1 MSVTQASDD
10 HYRVV
15 IIGAAAMGSAAAH
28 FLAKNSDFTGSV
40 LLVERD
46 LTFAR
51 AATALSSSSI
61 RHQFSTDINIQL
73 SMFGS
78 TFIRGFA
85 DECAVD
91 GDRPDLGFH
100 ENGYLYTVDERNR
113 DTLIENHE
121 LQSSLGADVALVTP
135 DDLAERFPW
144 LVTDGISI
152 GNLGL
157 SGEGWFDNTGLM
169 QGMRNKA
176 RANGVEFAKD
186 EVVALGRQ
194 GDHIASVTLA
204 SGRTVTADFVVNA
217 AGPWADD
224 VCAMAGVTIPVEPRK
239 RCIFVFSCREEMPAD
254 MPAVIAPNGVFCRPE
269 GLNFLS
275 TIEPEVDGRAER
287 DDFSVVTAEF
297 EEHIWPTLAEMIP
310 AFESI
315 KVARSW
321 AGHYE
326 FNTFDQNGIVGPHSE
341 VGNLILANG
350 FSGHGLQ
357 HSPGVGRALSEWIT
371 YGEYRSLDLSPL
383 SHQRIVR
390 NEPLLENL
398 VI

>member
-1 MSVTQASDD
+1 MSITPPSGD
-10 HYRVV
+10 HYTVV
-15 IIGAAAMGSAAAH
+15 IVGAAAMGSSTAH
-28 FLAKNSDFTGSV
+28 WLAKEPGFSGSV

-46 LTFAR
+46 TTYSR

-61 RHQFSTDINIQL
+61 RHQFSTDINIQM

-78 TFIRGFA
+78 EFLRRFA
-85 DECAVD
+85 DECGVD

-113 DTLIENHE
+113 DTLVENHE
-121 LQSSLGADVALVTP
+121 RQRALGADVLLLSP
-135 DDLAERFPW
+135 EEMSQRFPW
-144 LVTDGISI
+144 LEPVGVAV

-169 QGMRNKA
+169 QGMRAKA
-176 RANGVEFAKD
+176 RASGVDFAKD
-186 EVVALGRQ
+186 EVVRLGRD
-194 GDHIASVTLA
+194 GDRLTSVTLA
-204 SGRTVTADFVVNA
+204 SGRTVTCDFVVNA

-224 VCAMAGVTIPVEPRK
+224 VCTLAGVSIPVEPRK
-239 RCIFVFSCREEMPAD
+239 RCIFVFSCRQEMPSG

-275 TIEPEVDGRAER
+275 TVEPEDDPTAAR
-287 DDFSVVTAEF
+287 DDFTVDTWLF
-297 EEHIWPTLAEMIP
+297 EERIWPTLAEMIP
-310 AFESI
+310 AFEAV
-315 KVARSW
+315 KVVRSW

-326 FNTFDQNGIVGPHSE
+326 FNAFDQNGIVGPHSQ
-341 VGNLILANG
+341 VANLVLANG

-357 HSPGVGRALSEWIT
+357 HSPAVGRGVAEWIA
-371 YGEYRSLDLSPL
+371 YGEYRTLDLSPL
-383 SHQRIVR
+383 GHRRIVAG
-390 NEPLLENL
+390 EPLLENL